1 MTAHLGGF
9 FMAKTIGIF
18 DSGVGGLTILSSIVN
33 EISDSVEY
41 HYVAD
46 SLHAPYGSKSI
57 EALLERSRRITEFL
71 ISKGSELVVVACNTA
86 TTQVISSLRAEYNIP
101 FVGIEPAV
109 KPAAQLSISKR
120 IGVIATAN
128 TLKSGLFKQTL
139 EAYASDCET
148 FTRIGEGLVEAIETG
163 ELASEELNDLVRD
176 HVAYFNSNEIDVLV
190 LGCTHYSFVSLLF
203 ERYLDQRTSLVT
215 PNEAVA
221 RRVQSVLRTLDSSA
235 GLVRSIYVYSTSEKL
250 VSLKK
255 LIAAEDLRV
264 DQVLHVQI

>member
-1 MTAHLGGF
+1 
-9 FMAKTIGIF
+9 MAKTIGIF

-109 KPAAQLSISKR
+109 KPAAKLSISKR

>member
-1 MTAHLGGF
+1 
-9 FMAKTIGIF
+9 MARTIGIF

-109 KPAAQLSISKR
+109 KPAAKLSISKR

>member
-1 MTAHLGGF
+1 
-9 FMAKTIGIF
+9 MAKTIGIF

-148 FTRIGEGLVEAIETG
+148 FTRIGQGLVEAIETG

>member
-1 MTAHLGGF
+1 
-9 FMAKTIGIF
+9 MAKTIGIF

-57 EALLERSRRITEFL
+57 KALLERSRRITEFL

>member
-1 MTAHLGGF
+1 
-9 FMAKTIGIF
+9 MAKTIGIF

-190 LGCTHYSFVSLLF
+190 LGCTHYSFVSPLF

>member
-1 MTAHLGGF
+1 
-9 FMAKTIGIF
+9 MAKTIGIF

-235 GLVRSIYVYSTSEKL
+235 GLVRFIYVYSTSEKL

>member
-1 MTAHLGGF
+1 MGGF

-18 DSGVGGLTILSSIVN
+18 DSGVGGLTILSSIVK
-33 EISDSVEY
+33 EMSDSVDY

-71 ISKGSELVVVACNTA
+71 ISKGSELIVVACNTA
-86 TTQVISSLRAEYNIP
+86 TTQVISSLRAEFNIP

-109 KPAAQLSISKR
+109 KPAAQLSVSQR

-139 EAYASDCET
+139 ETYASGCET

-163 ELASEELNDLVRD
+163 ELETAELSDLVRK

-190 LGCTHYSFVSLLF
+190 LGCTHYSFVSQLF
-203 ERYLDQRTSLVT
+203 ERCLGQGTTLVT

-221 RRVQSVLRTLDSSA
+221 RRVQTVLGTLDSQS
-235 GLVRSIYVYSTSEKL
+235 GSVRSIHVYSTSEKL
-250 VSLKK
+250 LSLKK
-255 LIAAEDLRV
+255 LIAAENLQV
-264 DQVLHVQI
+264 DQVLQVQI

>member
-1 MTAHLGGF
+1 
-9 FMAKTIGIF
+9 MAKTIGIF
-18 DSGVGGLTILSSIVN
+18 DSGVGGLTILSSIVK
-33 EISDSVEY
+33 EMSDSVDY

-71 ISKGSELVVVACNTA
+71 ISKGSELIVVACNTA
-86 TTQVISSLRAEYNIP
+86 TTQVISSLRAEFNIP

-109 KPAAQLSISKR
+109 KPAAQLSVFKR

-139 EAYASDCET
+139 ETYASDCET

-163 ELASEELNDLVRD
+163 ELASVELNELVRD

-203 ERYLDQRTSLVT
+203 EKYLDQRTSLVT

-221 RRVQSVLRTLDSSA
+221 RRVQSVLGTLNSQS
-235 GLVRSIYVYSTSEKL
+235 GSVRSIYVYSTSEKL
-250 VSLKK
+250 LSLKK
-255 LIAAEDLRV
+255 LIAAENLQV
-264 DQVLHVQI
+264 DQVLQVQI

>member
-1 MTAHLGGF
+1 MGGF

-18 DSGVGGLTILSSIVN
+18 DSGVGGLTILSSIVK
-33 EISDSVEY
+33 EMSDSVDY

-46 SLHAPYGSKSI
+46 SLHAPYGLKSI

-71 ISKGSELVVVACNTA
+71 ISKGSDLIVVACNTA
-86 TTQVISSLRAEYNIP
+86 TTQVISSLRAEFNIP

-109 KPAAQLSISKR
+109 KPAAQLSVSKR
-120 IGVIATAN
+120 IGVIATDN

-139 EAYASDCET
+139 ETYASGCKT

-163 ELASEELNDLVRD
+163 ELESAELSDLVLN
-176 HVAYFNSNEIDVLV
+176 HVAYFNSNDIDVLV

-203 ERYLDQRTSLVT
+203 EKYLHHSTTLVT

-221 RRVQSVLRTLDSSA
+221 RRVQTVLGALDSQS
-235 GLVRSIYVYSTSEKL
+235 GSVRSIHVYSTSEKL
-250 VSLKK
+250 LSLKK
-255 LIAAEDLRV
+255 LIAAENLQV
-264 DQVLHVQI
+264 DQILQVQI

>member
-1 MTAHLGGF
+1 
-9 FMAKTIGIF
+9 MAKTIGIF
-18 DSGVGGLTILSSIVN
+18 DSGVGGLTILSSILN
-33 EISDSVEY
+33 EVSDSVEY

-57 EALLERSRRITEFL
+57 EELLERSRRITEFL
-71 ISKGSELVVVACNTA
+71 ISKGSELIVVACNTA
-86 TTQVISSLRAEYNIP
+86 TTQVISSLRAEFDIP

-109 KPAAQLSISKR
+109 KPAAQLSVSKR

-139 EAYASDCET
+139 TAYASGCKT

-163 ELASEELNDLVRD
+163 DLASVELNELVRD

-203 ERYLDQRTSLVT
+203 EKYLDQGISLVT

-221 RRVQSVLRTLDSSA
+221 RRVQSVFGTLDSQS
-235 GLVRSIYVYSTSEKL
+235 GSVRSIHVYSTSQNL
-250 VSLKK
+250 LSLRK
-255 LIAAEDLRV
+255 LIAAKNLQV
-264 DQVLHVQI
+264 DGVLQVQI

>member
-1 MTAHLGGF
+1 
-9 FMAKTIGIF
+9 
-18 DSGVGGLTILSSIVN
+18 
-33 EISDSVEY
+33 
-41 HYVAD
+41 VAD
-46 SLHAPYGSKSI
+46 SLYAPYGSKSI

-203 ERYLDQRTSLVT
+203 ERYLDQRTSLFT

-221 RRVQSVLRTLDSSA
+221 RRVQSILRTLDNSA
-235 GLVRSIYVYSTSEKL
+235 GSVRSIHVYSTSEKL

-255 LIAAEDLRV
+255 LIDAEDLRV
-264 DQVLHVQI
+264 DQVLHIQI

>member
-1 MTAHLGGF
+1 
-9 FMAKTIGIF
+9 MAKTIGIF

-33 EISDSVEY
+33 EMSDSVEY

-57 EALLERSRRITEFL
+57 EELLERSRRITEFL
-71 ISKGSELVVVACNTA
+71 ISKGSELIVVACNTA
-86 TTQVISSLRAEYNIP
+86 TTQVISSLRAEFNIP

-109 KPAAQLSISKR
+109 KPAAQLSVFKR

-139 EAYASDCET
+139 ETYASDCET

-163 ELASEELNDLVRD
+163 ELASVELNDLVRN

-203 ERYLDQRTSLVT
+203 KKYLDQRTSLVT

-221 RRVQSVLRTLDSSA
+221 RRVQSVLGTLNSQPGS
-235 GLVRSIYVYSTSEKL
+235 VRSIYVYSTSEKL
-250 VSLKK
+250 LTLKK
-255 LIAAEDLRV
+255 LIAAENLKV
-264 DQVLHVQI
+264 DQVLQVQI

>member
-1 MTAHLGGF
+1 
-9 FMAKTIGIF
+9 MAKTIGIF

-221 RRVQSVLRTLDSSA
+221 RRVQSVLRTLDSST

>member
-1 MTAHLGGF
+1 
-9 FMAKTIGIF
+9 MAKTIGIF

-71 ISKGSELVVVACNTA
+71 ISKGAELVVVACNTA

-109 KPAAQLSISKR
+109 KPAAKLSISKR

>member
-1 MTAHLGGF
+1 
-9 FMAKTIGIF
+9 MARTIGIF

-33 EISDSVEY
+33 EMSDSVEY

-71 ISKGSELVVVACNTA
+71 ISKGSDLIVVACNTA
-86 TTQVISSLRAEYNIP
+86 TTQVISSLRAEFNIP

-128 TLKSGLFKQTL
+128 TLISGLFKQTL
-139 EAYASDCET
+139 EVYASDCET

-163 ELASEELNDLVRD
+163 ELASVELNELVRD

-203 ERYLDQRTSLVT
+203 EKYLDQRTSLVT

-221 RRVQSVLRTLDSSA
+221 RRVQSVLGTLDSQS
-235 GLVRSIYVYSTSEKL
+235 GSVRSIYVYSTSEKL
-250 VSLKK
+250 LSLKK
-255 LIAAEDLRV
+255 LIAAENLQV
-264 DQVLHVQI
+264 DQVLQVQI

>member
-1 MTAHLGGF
+1 
-9 FMAKTIGIF
+9 MAKTIGIF
-18 DSGVGGLTILSSIVN
+18 DSGVGGLTILSSIVK
-33 EISDSVEY
+33 EMSDSVDY

-71 ISKGSELVVVACNTA
+71 ISKGSELIVVACNTA
-86 TTQVISSLRAEYNIP
+86 PTQFISALRAEFNIP

-109 KPAAQLSISKR
+109 KPAAQLSVFKR

-139 EAYASDCET
+139 ETYASDCET

-163 ELASEELNDLVRD
+163 ELASVELNELVRD

-203 ERYLDQRTSLVT
+203 KKYLDQRTSLVT

-221 RRVQSVLRTLDSSA
+221 RRVQSVLGTLNSQPGS
-235 GLVRSIYVYSTSEKL
+235 VRSIYVYSTSEKL
-250 VSLKK
+250 LSLKK
-255 LIAAEDLRV
+255 LIAAENLQV
-264 DQVLHVQI
+264 DQVLQVQI

>member
-1 MTAHLGGF
+1 
-9 FMAKTIGIF
+9 MAKTIGIF

>member
-1 MTAHLGGF
+1 
-9 FMAKTIGIF
+9 MAKTIGIF

-46 SLHAPYGSKSI
+46 RLHAPYGSKSI

-109 KPAAQLSISKR
+109 KPAAKLSISKR

-235 GLVRSIYVYSTSEKL
+235 GLVRFIYVYSTSEKL

>member
-1 MTAHLGGF
+1 
-9 FMAKTIGIF
+9 MAKTIGIF

-46 SLHAPYGSKSI
+46 SLHAHYGSKSI

>member
-1 MTAHLGGF
+1 
-9 FMAKTIGIF
+9 MAKTIGIF

-109 KPAAQLSISKR
+109 KPAAKLSISKR

-221 RRVQSVLRTLDSSA
+221 RRVQSVLRTLDSST

>member
-1 MTAHLGGF
+1 MGGF

-18 DSGVGGLTILSSIVN
+18 DSGVGGLTILSSIVK
-33 EISDSVEY
+33 EMSDSVEY

-71 ISKGSELVVVACNTA
+71 ISKGSDLIVVACNTA
-86 TTQVISSLRAEYNIP
+86 TTQVISSLRAEFNIP

-109 KPAAQLSISKR
+109 KPAAQLSVSKR

-139 EAYASDCET
+139 ETYASDCET

-163 ELASEELNDLVRD
+163 ELASVELNELVRD

-203 ERYLDQRTSLVT
+203 KKYLDQRTSLVT

-221 RRVQSVLRTLDSSA
+221 RRVQSVLGNLNRQPES
-235 GLVRSIYVYSTSEKL
+235 VRSIYVYSTSEKL
-250 VSLKK
+250 LSLKK
-255 LIAAEDLRV
+255 LIAAENLQV
-264 DQVLHVQI
+264 DQVLQVQI

>member
-1 MTAHLGGF
+1 
-9 FMAKTIGIF
+9 MARTIGIF

-235 GLVRSIYVYSTSEKL
+235 GLVRFIYVYSTSEKL

>member
-1 MTAHLGGF
+1 
-9 FMAKTIGIF
+9 MAKTIGIF

-203 ERYLDQRTSLVT
+203 ERYLDQRTSLVN